1 MGVGEVSMRFLV
13 ALFLLWVMVVP
24 AALRGE
30 PKRTTEAPP
39 VRVMIFMRTECA
51 EGRRFAPEIQRLQA
65 RFFNQGVEFLMVF
78 PDPADNEDR
87 IDKYFKSLG
96 YTNNAYLR
104 QDAREAAL
112 KAHATVAPEAAVYDH
127 DTLVYLGR
135 IGDTPPASGEKKK
148 DEGAH
153 ELQDAIVAAMEHR
166 LPAVAQTAANGCP
179 LW

>member
-1 MGVGEVSMRFLV
+1 MRFLV
-13 ALFLLWVMVVP
+13 TLFLLLVLSTP

-30 PKRTTEAPP
+30 PKHTTEAAP
-39 VRVMIFMRTECA
+39 VRVMIFMRTQCA

-65 RFFNQGVEFLMVF
+65 RFFNQGVEFMMAF

-96 YTNNAYLR
+96 YTNNAYIR
-104 QDAREAAL
+104 QSAREEAL

-127 DTLVYLGR
+127 DTLIYVGR
-135 IGDTPPASGEKKK
+135 IGDTPSASDEKTK
-148 DEGAH
+148 DEGSH
-153 ELQDAIVAAMEHR
+153 ELQDAIIAAMEHR
-166 LPAVAQTAANGCP
+166 QPALAQTAVSGCQ